1 MGKQFHT
8 PWRAYTRSRH
18 GWDLRWM
25 EWLIRK
31 VLKLILKQTFS
42 MPVQPLKC
50 CCARPITPQS
60 RSCYRSSILNLFLLN
75 LVSCGKEIIFFMV
88 WIRQTICNAWHLV
101 LSIKKW
107 IKNCLNSFVNSTP
120 NPVIPDVCLLREIVN
135 WKIILIHEESLLK
148 FIVFF
153 ISLH

>member
-1 MGKQFHT
+1 
-8 PWRAYTRSRH
+8 
-18 GWDLRWM
+18 M
-25 EWLIRK
+25 ELLIKK
-31 VLKLILKQTFS
+31 VIKIILKQTFS
-42 MPVQPLKC
+42 TPVQPLKC
-50 CCARPITPQS
+50 CCAQRITSQS
-60 RSCYRSSILNLFLLN
+60 RSCYCSSILNLLLLN

-88 WIRQTICNAWHLV
+88 WIRQTICNALYLV

-120 NPVIPDVCLLREIVN
+120 NPIIPDVGLLREIVN

-153 ISLH
+153 HFLTLRM